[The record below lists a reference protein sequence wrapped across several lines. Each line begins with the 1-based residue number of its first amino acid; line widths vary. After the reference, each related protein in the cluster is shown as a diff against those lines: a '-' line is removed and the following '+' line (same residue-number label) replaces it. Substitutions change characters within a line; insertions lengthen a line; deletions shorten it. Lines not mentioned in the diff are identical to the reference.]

1 MSEDRAKRGLRSRP
15 SDRSEDDKAPRAS
28 GGAAGGGG
36 IFKSA
41 AVAVLRQHR
50 KLMTTGDIT
59 RLAVEMGLLKCQGKT
74 PEATMASALYTDV
87 KRKLQKSLFTRPQ
100 EGLFGLREW
109 LDEGYYPEGWV
120 GPPDGLGLA
129 PFKRRNS
136 ASAHAGGSGGSSP
149 SKASRTGVRTG
160 PGRSS
165 KARASRSWRNA
176 GSDAEDD
183 DIILDDDDD
192 SPVARPRR
200 GGGISPAGE
209 AAGGSGTALAGLD
222 DEDGDEGLGEGE
234 DLDGE
239 DGMEVDGAL
248 EGAAGEVGVAADGS
262 RHESP
267 EPGPTGD
274 RRPSGGGAEQA
285 EPQAQVQAAAGPA
298 GQAAKEEEEEER
310 HGGAD
315 AAGGLASARP
325 QPSPSPGPGAGR
337 RGGARSRSGGGG
349 IVGDGGL
356 AQDECLSPLH
366 MLGEAAM
373 SESQGDMPRAGGM
386 SVDQPPSKR
395 KRPTS
400 IAVPERGGGLG
411 GVEGITPKSPY
422 EDSLAALHE
431 IATSPSTFELTSVRE
446 QRDATS
452 GLGSGGKGGRARPR
466 LHVDVPGTGDLVGGL
481 NSRRDGTPGAS
492 LLTDNL
498 MLHGETTP
506 AILVQASPVTTA
518 DGQQAMV
525 YRQAPVMVTLPP
537 ALASP
542 SAAGMGQLDS
552 QPLVHVQL
560 PNHIPAELMHMLTP
574 GGHQQLTPGRQPSL
588 TGLGGGAGPRGG
600 VLKVEGPTSSRAP
613 GRRVSFSG
621 QVGILGPPSA
631 GPPMLQPLQPLQPP
645 SLTLPSQ
652 PPPSTSGASG
662 GQQVWPPRL
671 TPAQVESELVEIKRV
686 QTVVER
692 LESKLGNTHP
702 QVGKAWL
709 ALARMYQ
716 HVAEAERNNGVNCAS
731 SMTKATEALRRAWA
745 VCRGCAE
752 SCGAS
757 IGCDE
762 AFEYLT
768 SSCSNAAAAAAA
780 SQVDGALPRTG
791 TPPPTGDGA
800 GVLGNEGISPVVEKS
815 AGVTAAGVPSTTGA
829 PEGEGAG
836 AMTVQG

>member
-1 MSEDRAKRGLRSRP
+1 
-15 SDRSEDDKAPRAS
+15 
-28 GGAAGGGG
+28 
-36 IFKSA
+36 
-41 AVAVLRQHR
+41 
-50 KLMTTGDIT
+50 
-59 RLAVEMGLLKCQGKT
+59 MGLLKCQGKT

-136 ASAHAGGSGGSSP
+136 ASAHAGGSGGTSP

-176 GSDAEDD
+176 GSDAEDE
-183 DIILDDDDD
+183 DIILDDEDD

-222 DEDGDEGLGEGE
+222 DEDGDEALGEGE
-234 DLDGE
+234 ELDAE
-239 DGMEVDGAL
+239 DGMDVDGAAD
-248 EGAAGEVGVAADGS
+248 GAAGEAGGAADGS
-262 RHESP
+262 RQESP
-267 EPGPTGD
+267 DAGQSGE
-274 RRPSGGGAEQA
+274 RRPSGGGAEEA
-285 EPQAQVQAAAGPA
+285 EAQPPAAGPT
-298 GQAAKEEEEEER
+298 GQGEAEEEEE
-310 HGGAD
+310 HGGRD
-315 AAGGLASARP
+315 AAGGLASTRP
-325 QPSPSPGPGAGR
+325 QPSPSPGPGTGR

-373 SESQGDMPRAGGM
+373 SESQGDLPRAGGM
-386 SVDQPPSKR
+386 SVDQPPAKR

-446 QRDATS
+446 ATS

-481 NSRRDGTPGAS
+481 HNRRDGTPGAS

-537 ALASP
+537 SLSSP
-542 SAAGMGQLDS
+542 SAAGAGQLDS

-560 PNHIPAELMHMLTP
+560 PSHIPAELMHMLTP
-574 GGHQQLTPGRQPSL
+574 GGHQLHQQLTPGRQASL
-588 TGLGGGAGPRGG
+588 SGLGSGLGQRGG
-600 VLKVEGPTSSRAP
+600 VLKADGPASARAP

-631 GPPMLQPLQPLQPP
+631 GAQMLQPLQQLQP
-645 SLTLPSQ
+645 STLTLPSQ
-652 PPPSTSGASG
+652 PPPSTSGGSG

-716 HVAEAERNNGVNCAS
+716 HLAEAERNNGVNCAS
-731 SMTKATEALRRAWA
+731 SMTKATEALRRAWT
-745 VCRGCAE
+745 VCRGCAD
-752 SCGAS
+752 SCGAA

-762 AFEYLT
+762 AFDYLT
-768 SSCSNAAAAAAA
+768 GSCSSAAAAAAA
-780 SQVDGALPRTG
+780 GPVDGAPPRTG
-791 TPPPTGDGA
+791 TPPPGGDGGA
-800 GVLGNEGISPVVEKS
+800 MLANVGISPVVEKS
-815 AGVTAAGVPSTTGA
+815 AGIAGA
-829 PEGEGAG
+829 PSASGLRDGGNGGTPDAL
-836 AMTVQG
+836 AVQG

>member
-1 MSEDRAKRGLRSRP
+1 
-15 SDRSEDDKAPRAS
+15 
-28 GGAAGGGG
+28 
-36 IFKSA
+36 
-41 AVAVLRQHR
+41 
-50 KLMTTGDIT
+50 MTTGDIT

-136 ASAHAGGSGGSSP
+136 ASANAGGGGGGGTSP

-176 GSDAEDD
+176 GSDAEDE

-209 AAGGSGTALAGLD
+209 AAGGSGTTLAGLD

-234 DLDGE
+234 ELDAE
-239 DGMEVDGAL
+239 DAMDVDGAMDGAGGEAGGAGDGSPHGSPE
-248 EGAAGEVGVAADGS
+248 EGAAGE
-262 RHESP
+262 
-267 EPGPTGD
+267 
-274 RRPSGGGAEQA
+274 RRLSGGGAE
-285 EPQAQVQAAAGPA
+285 EVEAQPPAAGPTSH
-298 GQAAKEEEEEER
+298 GEEQEEN
-310 HGGAD
+310 GGRD
-315 AAGGLASARP
+315 AAGGLASTRL
-325 QPSPSPGPGAGR
+325 QPSPSPGQGAGR
-337 RGGARSRSGGGG
+337 RGGARSSRSGGGG

-373 SESQGDMPRAGGM
+373 SESQGDLPRGGGM
-386 SVDQPPSKR
+386 SVDQPSAKR

-400 IAVPERGGGLG
+400 IAVPDRGGGLG

-446 QRDATS
+446 QREANGS
-452 GLGSGGKGGRARPR
+452 LGSGGKGGRARPR
-466 LHVDVPGTGDLVGGL
+466 LHVDVPGVGDLVGGL

-506 AILVQASPVTTA
+506 AILVQASPVTMA

-537 ALASP
+537 GLASP
-542 SAAGMGQLDS
+542 SGPGAGQLDP

-574 GGHQQLTPGRQPSL
+574 GGHQQLTPGRQASL
-588 TGLGGGAGPRGG
+588 TGLGPRGG
-600 VLKVEGPTSSRAP
+600 VLKAEGPASSRAP

-631 GPPMLQPLQPLQPP
+631 GAPTLQPLQPP
-645 SLTLPSQ
+645 SLSLPSQ
-652 PPPSTSGASG
+652 PPPSTGGAGS

-671 TPAQVESELVEIKRV
+671 TPAQVESELVGIKRV

-731 SMTKATEALRRAWA
+731 SMTKAAEALRRAWA

-752 SCGAS
+752 SCGAAIS
-757 IGCDE
+757 CDE
-762 AFEYLT
+762 AFSYLT
-768 SSCSNAAAAAAA
+768 SSCSNAAEAAAAGPA
-780 SQVDGALPRTG
+780 DGPLSRIG
-791 TPPPTGDGA
+791 TPPPAGDGGA
-800 GVLGNEGISPVVEKS
+800 VLTNVGISPVDAKS
-815 AGVTAAGVPSTTGA
+815 AGTATAGVPLASGL
-829 PEGEGAG
+829 PGGAG
-836 AMTVQG
+836 AGAANSDTLAVQG